1 MTDRK
6 TLQLRDPSETADTA
20 PALKKKGRGWE
31 ISEKR
36 LDALHDR
43 ARAMRREASPA
54 NKALAK
60 RFAEADLGRYTF
72 KRFAVVGSA
81 IVDFN
86 CHNLGM
92 AIMIDEEGQDETLAK
107 RRDKSLEAVG
117 IRVMR
122 IAAQDI
128 LDNMDAVLERI
139 TLGMRMRIG
148 DRKDARRAHN
158 AAHPAQTRPRYDR
171 DGNGPPRKPR
181 DTRDDS

>member
-6 TLQLRDPSETADTA
+6 KLALKSPSEQSDAA
-20 PALKKKGRGWE
+20 PNLKKKGRGWE

-43 ARAMRREASPA
+43 AREMKRFASPA
-54 NKALAK
+54 HKALAE
-60 RFAEADLGRYTF
+60 RFAKADLGRYTF
-72 KRFAVVGSA
+72 KRFAVIGSA
-81 IVDFN
+81 IVDFG

-92 AIMIDEEGQDETLAK
+92 AIMIEEEDANETIDK

-122 IAAQDI
+122 IKASDI
-128 LDNMDAVLERI
+128 LEDMDAVLERI

-148 DRKDARRAHN
+148 DKKEAYRAHREAN
-158 AAHPAQTRPRYDR
+158 PNQDYPKRRDRPAPDR
-171 DGNGPPRKPR
+171 R
-181 DTRDDS
+181 